1 MTSSDDTNVFS
12 VAGDP
17 DFRNFKDVS
26 GLSNKMVL
34 LSQQNCLKPAT
45 CLDAL
50 YLYYTIMSDKYNMK
64 LIIQIYK
71 FLFPYWHLES
81 SSFELGRKLLGR

>member
-34 LSQQNCLKPAT
+34 LSLENCLKHET
-45 CLDAL
+45 TLDAL
-50 YLYYTIMSDKYNMK
+50 YLYYTIVSDNYNMK
-64 LIIQIYK
+64 LIIQIHI
-71 FLFPYWHLES
+71 FLSSYCHLE
-81 SSFELGRKLLGR
+81 